1 MTNYS
6 VHVTRLL
13 AANEHGPLLNAQ
25 VFAHSLD
32 RLSQPSTQ
40 QLELLQSLQMLEKLR
55 EETHNLLDLCEQRGL
70 SALSALCRKV
80 MHHANCEFSLVHRW
94 GVCAWTGHTVNEFL
108 CVSVNTAEVCIDS
121 RFGAF
126 VQSLWNMSHLEVIES
141 LRMEESEPTEGI
153 TVCAE
158 EVALCYLTS
167 FAHVKSTL
175 GLTLAKLH
183 DLSLVEES
191 QNSEH

>member
-40 QLELLQSLQMLEKLR
+40 QLELLESLQMLETSR
-55 EETHNLLDLCEQRGL
+55 EETHHLLDLCEQRGL
-70 SALSALCRKV
+70 SALSVLCRNIMQHV
-80 MHHANCEFSLVHRW
+80 HCEFTLVHRW
-94 GVCAWTGHTVNEFL
+94 GVCAWTGHTVNEL
-108 CVSVNTAEVCIDS
+108 VSVSVNKAEVCIDS

-126 VQSLWNMSHLEVIES
+126 VQSLWNISHLEVIES
-141 LRMEESEPTEGI
+141 LRLEESDTTENSS
-153 TVCAE
+153 VCAE
-158 EVALCYLTS
+158 GVARCYLAS

-175 GLTLAKLH
+175 GLTLSKLH